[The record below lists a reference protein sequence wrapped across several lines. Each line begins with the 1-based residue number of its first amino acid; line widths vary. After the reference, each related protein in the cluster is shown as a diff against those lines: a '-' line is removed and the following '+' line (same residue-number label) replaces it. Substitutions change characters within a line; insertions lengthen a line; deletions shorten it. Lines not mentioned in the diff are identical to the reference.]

1 MANKNLNKLQ
11 NLANQYNV
19 TFQALYTAEAIA
31 KGNLQVVHKALIG
44 GKEYTCLQQYNNADL
59 EKLFKGIADGT
70 CNMHAPENTTIFSKD
85 GETVSINGN
94 RYNLFDIVKDMDM
107 VTLSDMISNYIEY
120 GTDWQIE
127 FANKIRN
134 FLKQGG
140 YVQWLEYQ
148 YQLEYGETVDEYA
161 ERMGVGA

>member
-11 NLANQYNV
+11 NLANQFNV
-19 TFQALYTAEAIA
+19 TFQPLYTREAIA

-44 GKEYTCLQQYNNADL
+44 GKEYTCLQQMNNADL

-70 CNMHAPENTTIFSKD
+70 CNMHAPENTTVFSKD

-94 RYNLFDIVKDMDM
+94 RYNLFDIIKDMDM

-120 GTDWQIE
+120 GADWQID
-127 FANKIRN
+127 FANKVRAY
-134 FLKQGG
+134 LKNGG
-140 YVQWLEYQ
+140 YVKWFLYQ
-148 YQLEYGETVDEYA
+148 YELEYGETVDEY
-161 ERMGVGA
+161 ETRMGVGV

>member
-1 MANKNLNKLQ
+1 MANKNLSKLQ
-11 NLANQYNV
+11 NLANQYGV
-19 TFQALYTAEAIA
+19 EFQPLYTAEAIE
-31 KGNLQVVHKALIG
+31 KGNLQVVHKCLIN
-44 GKEYTCLQQYNNADL
+44 GKQVNCLQTMNNADL

-70 CNMHAPENTTIFSKD
+70 SEIHAPENTTVFSKD

-94 RYNLFDIVKDMDM
+94 RYSLFDIVKDMDM

-140 YVQWLEYQ
+140 YIQWLEYQ

-161 ERMGVGA
+161 ERTGLGV

>member
-11 NLANQYNV
+11 NLANQYGV
-19 TFQALYTAEAIA
+19 EFQPLYTREALE
-31 KGNLQVVHKALIG
+31 KGCLDIVHKAIIG
-44 GKEYTCLQQYNNADL
+44 GKEYTCLQQYNSEAL
-59 EKLFKGIADGT
+59 ENLFKSIANGT
-70 CNMHAPENTTIFSKD
+70 CDIHAPENTCVFNKD

-120 GTDWQIE
+120 GQDWQID

-134 FLKQGG
+134 FLKNGG

-148 YQLEYGETVDEYA
+148 YELEYGETVDEYA
-161 ERMGVGA
+161 ERTGLGV